1 MWWLLAVTGI
11 TTAGLVEA
19 CTSTAQRN
27 MEACAWAM
35 DTGSVSGS
43 VERTSI
49 CESARAAG
57 ALAVGS
63 VSLELEFVSS
73 NVVSAALEQR
83 LVP

>member
-43 VERTSI
+43 VE
-49 CESARAAG
+49 ARRG
-57 ALAVGS
+57 RNS
-63 VSLELEFVSS
+63 VSLIRL
-73 NVVSAALEQR
+73 VVSAALKQR

>member
-35 DTGSVSGS
+35 DTGSDSGS

>member
-43 VERTSI
+43 VERISI
-49 CESARAAG
+49 CESARGRA
-57 ALAVGS
+57 AVGIRY
-63 VSLELEFVSS
+63 L
-73 NVVSAALEQR
+73 
-83 LVP
+83 